1 MKQFALV
8 PVLAVFG
15 LAAFANAPVAAQ
27 QSAPEISFTSVPR
40 PLKYSPDMNL
50 GEVLGV
56 AVNSRGH
63 VVVLNHPG
71 SANAGP
77 IWMNA
82 TTQLLEFD
90 EDGDFVREI
99 GKGVYGLA
107 YAHQVR
113 FDGEDNLW
121 VVDKAA
127 NTVIQ
132 FDPDGYVMMNLGRR
146 EEGYHGIVKLP
157 SQQEARANGG
167 NFNGPTD
174 VAWDPDGNI
183 FVSDGYVNSRMV
195 KFDKHGNFL
204 MDWGSLGREIGEFRL
219 PHTMVVDREGE
230 VYVGDRSNSR
240 IQVFDSDGNF
250 LRILLMDVPYPADY
264 QPPFTAINAEGPV
277 RGATQ
282 PWSMCLTN
290 GSPQELW
297 VSDADPGRIYR
308 MTLDGK
314 ILGWLGSS
322 GRQLGHFN
330 WVHGL
335 DCSQLDEG
343 VLWVADMNNWRVQK
357 LLVDLH

>member
-8 PVLAVFG
+8 LM
-15 LAAFANAPVAAQ
+15 LAAFALAAFASTQTAAQ
-27 QSAPEISFTSVPR
+27 QSAPEIPFESVPR
-40 PLKYSPDMNL
+40 PLRYSPDMNL
-50 GEVLGV
+50 GEILGV
-56 AVNSRGH
+56 AVNSEGH
-63 VVVLNHPG
+63 IVILNHPG
-71 SANAGP
+71 SANVGP
-77 IWMNA
+77 IWMNS

-99 GKGVYGLA
+99 GKGVYGIA

-113 FDGEDNLW
+113 FDGDDNLW

-146 EEGYHGIVKLP
+146 EEGFHGIVEIP
-157 SQQEARANGG
+157 TQQEARACGG
-167 NFNGPTD
+167 YFNGPTD

-204 MDWGSLGREIGEFRL
+204 MDWGSFGSEIGQFRV
-219 PHTMVVDREGE
+219 PHTMVVDRAGE

-240 IQVFDSDGNF
+240 IQVFDSDGKF
-250 LRILLMDVPYPADY
+250 LRVLLMNVPYPSDY
-264 QPPFTAINAEGPV
+264 QPPFTGINAERPV
-277 RGATQ
+277 RGSTQ
-282 PWSMCLTN
+282 PWAMCLTE
-290 GSPQELW
+290 STPQELW
-297 VSDADPGRIYR
+297 VSDAEPGRIYR

-322 GRQLGHFN
+322 GRQMGQFN
-330 WVHGL
+330 WIHGL

-357 LLVDLH
+357 LLVDLD

>member
-8 PVLAVFG
+8 LM
-15 LAAFANAPVAAQ
+15 LAAFALAAFASAPAAAQ
-27 QSAPEISFTSVPR
+27 QSAPEIPFESVPR
-40 PLKYSPDMNL
+40 PLKYSADMNL
-50 GEVLGV
+50 GEILGV
-56 AVNSRGH
+56 AVNSEGH
-63 VVVLNHPG
+63 IVILNHPR

-77 IWMNA
+77 IWMNS

-90 EDGDFVREI
+90 EDGEFVREI
-99 GKGVYGLA
+99 GKGVYGIA

-113 FDGEDNLW
+113 FDDDDNLW

-146 EEGYHGIVKLP
+146 EEGFHGIVEIP
-157 SQQEARANGG
+157 TQQEARANGG
-167 NFNGPTD
+167 YFNGPTD
-174 VAWDPDGNI
+174 VAWDPEGNI

-204 MDWGSLGREIGEFRL
+204 MDWGSLGSEIGQFRL
-219 PHTMVVDREGE
+219 PHTLVVDRAGE

-240 IQVFDSDGNF
+240 IQVFDADGKF
-250 LRILLMDVPYPADY
+250 LRVLLMNVPYPADY
-264 QPPFTAINAEGPV
+264 QPPFTGINAERPV
-277 RGATQ
+277 RGTTQ
-282 PWSMCLTN
+282 PWAMCLTE
-290 GSPQELW
+290 STPQELW
-297 VSDADPGRIYR
+297 VSDAEPGRIYR

-322 GRQLGHFN
+322 GRQMGQFN
-330 WVHGL
+330 WIHGL
-335 DCSQLDEG
+335 DCSQLDDG